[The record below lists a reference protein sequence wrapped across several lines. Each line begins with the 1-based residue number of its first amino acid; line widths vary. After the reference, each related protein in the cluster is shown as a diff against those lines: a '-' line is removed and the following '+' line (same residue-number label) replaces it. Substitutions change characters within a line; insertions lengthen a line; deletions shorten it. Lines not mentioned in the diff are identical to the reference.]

1 MRATSFDSGLDRSD
15 VQKHNPETTIDPSGE
30 WVEVLKGEQGR
41 IAIKSTPTQHEVMVW
56 LPGFR

>member
-1 MRATSFDSGLDRSD
+1 MLGPA
-15 VQKHNPETTIDPSGE
+15 GE

-41 IAIKSTPTQHEVMVW
+41 IAIKSTPTQYEVMVW